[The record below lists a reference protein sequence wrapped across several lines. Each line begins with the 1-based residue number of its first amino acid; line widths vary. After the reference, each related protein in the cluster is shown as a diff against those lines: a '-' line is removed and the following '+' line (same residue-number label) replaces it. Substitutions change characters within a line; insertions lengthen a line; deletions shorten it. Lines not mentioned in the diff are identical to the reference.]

1 MDSDIKDKLL
11 FTRKDA
17 SVFLGR
23 EEIKSAD
30 EYCKGYISFLN
41 SAKTE
46 REAVSAAI
54 GLAKKEGFI
63 HWEKGMKIKSGDK
76 VYFSRRG
83 KAAVFCTIGK
93 KNFASGLSIIASHAD
108 SPRLDLKMLPLY
120 EDSGMAF
127 FDTHYYG
134 IVKPY
139 QWTGIP
145 LALHG
150 FIVRQDGQE
159 LNIKIGEES
168 DDPRF
173 FIADLLP
180 HLGEEQMKKP
190 AKDAVPA
197 ESLDVLAGLNS
208 APGENG
214 AGAVKLNILRLL
226 YEKYGITEKDF
237 VSAEISAV
245 PAFPASHLGLDR
257 SMVGAYGQDDKA
269 CAYPA
274 LTAFLSVT
282 EPEYTSCLV
291 FADKEEIN
299 SMGISGMQ
307 SAFFPNFINEL
318 AEASGEGENRRDVF
332 SNSFC
337 VSADVNTCW
346 YPLYKE
352 SFDEH
357 GDAKL
362 NHGVIVYRYCGEKG
376 KENTN
381 DADAQTVAAL
391 IKILDEAGILWQT
404 GEGGKVDAGA
414 SGTISQFFANLDI
427 PSVDL
432 GVPILSMHSPLEAAA
447 KADVYMAYR
456 AFTAFFKRN

>member
-1 MDSDIKDKLL
+1 MDSGIKNKLL
-11 FTRKDA
+11 FPRKDA
-17 SVFLGR
+17 SVFMR
-23 EEIKSAD
+23 VEEIKAAD
-30 EYCKGYISFLN
+30 EYCKAYISFLN
-41 SAKTE
+41 AAKTE
-46 REAVSAAI
+46 RETVSAAI
-54 GLAKKEGFI
+54 TLAEKEGFI
-63 HWEKGMKIKSGDK
+63 PWKKGMKIKSGDK
-76 VYFSRRG
+76 FYLSRRG

-93 KNFASGLSIIASHAD
+93 KSFSQGISIIASHVD
-108 SPRLDLKMLPLY
+108 SPRLDLKMQPLY
-120 EDSGMAF
+120 EDSRLAF

-134 IVKPY
+134 DIKPY

-145 LALHG
+145 LAIHG
-150 FIVRQDGQE
+150 FFILKDGQE
-159 LNIKIGEES
+159 LNIKIGEER

-180 HLGEEQMKKP
+180 HLGEEQMKKTV
-190 AKDAVPA
+190 KDAVVA
-197 ESLDVLAGLNS
+197 ESLDILAGLNS
-208 APGENG
+208 APGESG
-214 AGAVKLNILRLL
+214 AGAVKLNILKLL

-245 PAFPASHLGLDR
+245 PAFPASDIGLDR

-274 LTAFLSVT
+274 LTAFLSVN

-291 FADKEEIN
+291 LADKEETG
-299 SMGISGMQ
+299 SFGISGMK
-307 SAFFPNFINEL
+307 SSFFPNFINEL
-318 AEASGEGENRRDVF
+318 VEAAGESGSEVF

-352 SFDEH
+352 VFDEY
-357 GDAKL
+357 GEARL
-362 NHGVIVYRYCGEKG
+362 NHGVVLFRYWGEKG

-391 IKILDEAGILWQT
+391 IKILDEADIIWQT
-404 GEGGKVDAGA
+404 GEGGKVDAGY
-414 SGTISQFFANLDI
+414 SGTLSRFFANLDI
-427 PSVDL
+427 PAVDL
-432 GVPILSMHSPLEAAA
+432 GVPLLSMHSPFEGAA
-447 KADVYMAYR
+447 KADIYMAHR